1 MKRNLIIFFL
11 VAALLLAGCSKTNTN
26 TLTGDVVKEEA
37 RENTLENTYDC
48 AGKKKALQ
56 DESTLMK
63 DELEKINTQISDK
76 LNELRKANTE
86 DEQTSA
92 ANALRDLRKQKR
104 ELEASI
110 ETLDLAI
117 DGMTCQ

>member
-1 MKRNLIIFFL
+1 MKRTLIIFFL

-26 TLTGDVVKEEA
+26 TITGDVVKEDVRAE
-37 RENTLENTYDC
+37 TLENTYDC
-48 AGKKKALQ
+48 TGKKKVLQ
-56 DESTLMK
+56 DESASMK
-63 DELEKINTQISDK
+63 DELEKVNEQISDK
-76 LNELRKANTE
+76 LDELRKANTE

-92 ANALRDLRKQKR
+92 ANALRDLRKQAR

-110 ETLDLAI
+110 ETLDIAI